1 MFIGT
6 MWTLLSGGSGARI
19 NFPMV
24 VVAFLLLTL
33 STIHI
38 AVDIKRIYSGLVLYR
53 DTYPGGPPAWFENVR
68 DPSFIF
74 KNIVYHIQTALGD
87 GVVVSIFLIFWH
99 SFTPFI
105 SQIYRSY
112 MVCAQCTSIGTR
124 HFRLATGQW
133 VTSFYAITLSC
144 NFIATGLLAYKLW
157 TIERGVHGTRVGR
170 GLMPVLLIIIDA
182 GALYSATLLAALIG
196 FVNQSNATFI
206 VLDMIPPIIS
216 IAFYMVILRVGLA
229 QSTRATSSTSTFQR
243 TPLPRN
249 GMRPMQVHIESWW
262 RLTIRDAPNVSGTVA
277 SIPRFLWTLLQ
288 RSPSTHR
295 ARKFEIK

>member
-1 MFIGT
+1 MAGFSVLMFIGT
-6 MWTLLSGGSGARI
+6 MWTLLFGRSGARI
-19 NFPMV
+19 NFTMV

-38 AVDIKRIYSGLVLYR
+38 AVDIKRIYDGLVLYR

-87 GVVVSIFLIFWH
+87 GVV
-99 SFTPFI
+99 
-105 SQIYRSY
+105 IYRSY
-112 MVCAQCTSIGTR
+112 MVWRSVWAIMVPSILWLGVCGASIGTVYKITQPAPTSSDIFASR
-124 HFRLATGQW
+124 TGQW
-133 VTSFYAITLSC
+133 VTSFYVITLSC

-196 FVNQSNATFI
+196 FVNQSNATYV

-249 GMRPMQVHIESWW
+249 GMRPMQVHIEELVEVDNKRS
-262 RLTIRDAPNVSGTVA
+262 TSGKEA
-277 SIPRFLWTLLQ
+277 ESREM
-288 RSPSTHR
+288 
-295 ARKFEIK
+295 ARIV